1 MQSHQSSDAPLE
13 TRVDK
18 FIFRV
23 ATDRRYTP
31 EGAWALLDGDRVRVG
46 VTDFTQQRNGDVAF
60 VEVQPVGRT
69 VAVGAEVAL
78 IETIKAN
85 VEVGSPVAGRVALVN
100 PLLGPAPEVINQDP
114 YGDGWL
120 ALLEPDDWARDE
132 AALLEPAA
140 YLEVMRRQAEE
151 EAGQP

>member
-1 MQSHQSSDAPLE
+1 MESHQADSAFLE
-13 TRVDK
+13 ARVDK

-23 ATDRRYTP
+23 APDRRYNA
-31 EGAWALLDGDRVRVG
+31 EGAWAFADGDRVRVG

-60 VEVQPVGRT
+60 VEVRPVGWT

-100 PLLGPAPEVINQDP
+100 PALGATPELINQDP

-120 ALLEPDDWARDE
+120 AVVEPDDWARDE

-151 EAGQP
+151 EAAQP

>member
-1 MQSHQSSDAPLE
+1 MESHQGPGAFLE
-13 TRVDK
+13 ARVDK

-23 ATDRRYTP
+23 APDRLYSA
-31 EGAWALLDGDRVRVG
+31 EGAWALVDGDRVRVG

-60 VEVQPVGRT
+60 VEVRPVGWA
-69 VAVGAEVAL
+69 VDVGAEVAL

-100 PLLGPAPEVINQDP
+100 PALGGTPELINQDP

-120 ALLEPDDWARDE
+120 AVVEPADWARDE

-151 EAGQP
+151 EAAQP